1 MAVGKPSTILHLF
14 LSFRKNSPIQ
24 VPWPKSLSLLLLLSN
39 HYQHFN
45 YSLSLSLSLSLTLT
59 PTNISKKPF
68 PLIPLTCLLSLHLQD
83 VKLYCRVQQGGNQ
96 RWSEAPHKAVQTQ
109 RRNQGQ
115 PGGCSCPPVL
125 NFGWLSRPFER
136 NSSWVGWQRL
146 QSYHLWHERRWEV
159 KWEGFSHWLCRN
171 QGCYCYLQLGLSK
184 SLFWQDFAGGLF
196 CRYDSF
202 PFRLVCSATNFHG
215 SSYELSILG

>member
-1 MAVGKPSTILHLF
+1 MENIKILSKPWLWANQAPFYIYSSHSEKTAQYKFHDPSLYHFSCCCPTITNILITL
-14 LSFRKNSPIQ
+14 
-24 VPWPKSLSLLLLLSN
+24 
-39 HYQHFN
+39 
-45 YSLSLSLSLSLTLT
+45 SLSLSLSLSLTLT

-136 NSSWVGWQRL
+136 NSSWVG
-146 QSYHLWHERRWEV
+146 
-159 KWEGFSHWLCRN
+159 
-171 QGCYCYLQLGLSK
+171 
-184 SLFWQDFAGGLF
+184 
-196 CRYDSF
+196 
-202 PFRLVCSATNFHG
+202 
-215 SSYELSILG
+215 